1 MADGKSDGMDPWLR
15 MSAWLPAGLA
25 LGGLAVLATFVH
37 GVASLLIIWGA
48 TVFLAVVIIALLAG
62 LRRIASSR
70 SRSKTVGSP
79 AAQQGLLPDERTG
92 NNTAQSASAT
102 ENAATSLSHS
112 SDSPSGPSSR
122 AEPVPSGNAT
132 TSVRNTPASS
142 TAGPTGQLEIAEIA
156 VPLGL
161 RVLTAT
167 EVASVLRVDIDVII
181 TAIGNGEL
189 PGNRIG
195 NHWWVDLGA
204 LTRWLQGTYEYISN
218 PRSPSPAEPETDE
231 TEQPKS

>member
-1 MADGKSDGMDPWLR
+1 MDPWLR

-37 GVASLLIIWGA
+37 SVASLLIIWGA

-79 AAQQGLLPDERTG
+79 AAQQGRLPDERTG
-92 NNTAQSASAT
+92 NNSAQSTQSASAT
-102 ENAATSLSHS
+102 ENAVTSLPHS

-132 TSVRNTPASS
+132 ISVRNTPASS
-142 TAGPTGQLEIAEIA
+142 TIGPTGQLEIAEIA
-156 VPLGL
+156 VTLGL

-189 PGNRIG
+189 PGNRVG
-195 NHWWVDLGA
+195 NHWRVDLGA

-218 PRSPSPAEPETDE
+218 PRSPSPAEPETD
-231 TEQPKS
+231 